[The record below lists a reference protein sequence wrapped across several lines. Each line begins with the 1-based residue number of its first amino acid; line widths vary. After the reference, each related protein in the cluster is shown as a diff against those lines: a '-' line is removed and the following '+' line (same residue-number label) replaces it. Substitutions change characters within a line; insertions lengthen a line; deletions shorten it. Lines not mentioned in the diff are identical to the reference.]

1 MELLHGADHIGNMLD
16 HMDRAQLTEGAVA
29 KWVGKTVQIAQHV
42 GAGVRVA
49 IQADGAGVF
58 IDTAPDV
65 QNALGGGGAYTA
77 SFKHSSSV
85 STAKSA

>member
-1 MELLHGADHIGNMLD
+1 MELLHGANHVGNVLD
-16 HMDRAQLTEGAVA
+16 HMHRAQLTEGAVA
-29 KWVGKTVQIAQHV
+29 KWVRKTVQVAQHV

-49 IQADGAGVF
+49 IHADGAGIFV
-58 IDTAPDV
+58 DAASDV
-65 QNALGGGGAYTA
+65 ENALGGGAYTA